1 MKEKTEL
8 DSFEDIN
15 IVDNKAKNSRQAG
28 LTLLLAHKNGEESK
42 ERETIFDDGRLKN
55 FNDKEINKYMQK
67 DVKPIHLP
75 DMPTY
80 MRAEN

>member
-1 MKEKTEL
+1 MKEKEL

-28 LTLLLAHKNGEESK
+28 LTLLLANKNGEESK
-42 ERETIFDDGRLKN
+42 ERETIFNDGRLKDY
-55 FNDKEINKYMQK
+55 NDKEINKYMQK

>member
-1 MKEKTEL
+1 MKEKEL

-28 LTLLLAHKNGEESK
+28 LTLLLANKNGEESK

>member
-28 LTLLLAHKNGEESK
+28 LTLLLANKNGEESK
-42 ERETIFDDGRLKN
+42 ERETIFNDGRLKDY
-55 FNDKEINKYMQK
+55 NDKEINKYMQK